1 MDSRVVVKGTDPI
14 MTRRFRDRKIKFL
27 RKRKYKIRD
36 SNTFIQPYFPVSP
49 QIMTLKRVLPFIKAS
64 SDGLTPFVVNPH
76 WEK

>member
-1 MDSRVVVKGTDPI
+1 MDSKSGSKRNRPNYDKAIQGQ
-14 MTRRFRDRKIKFL
+14 KIKFL

-49 QIMTLKRVLPFIKAS
+49 QIMTLKWVLPFIKAS